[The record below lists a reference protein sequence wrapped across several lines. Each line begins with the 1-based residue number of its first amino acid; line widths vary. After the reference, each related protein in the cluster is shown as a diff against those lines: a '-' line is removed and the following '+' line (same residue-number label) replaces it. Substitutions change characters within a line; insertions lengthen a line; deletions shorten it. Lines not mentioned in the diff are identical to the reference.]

1 MEKNLRDI
9 CTLIND
15 TVSNRV
21 AVFNA
26 EGAKFADEAV
36 RSAFFDIL
44 GDDKLTYQ
52 NWRNHKNEIFTIMEE
67 VLNTNLPLAWENS
80 QFYNQFVDTRNGA
93 LGDKNEFIVED
104 NSVLVTASFAGNHWD
119 TPRQKLMGRKAFSL
133 YTEWIFI
140 RVYDDFERFLKGAI
154 TLPILVARMQ

>member
-52 NWRNHKNEIFTIMEE
+52 NWSNK
-67 VLNTNLPLAWENS
+67 
-80 QFYNQFVDTRNGA
+80 
-93 LGDKNEFIVED
+93 
-104 NSVLVTASFAGNHWD
+104 
-119 TPRQKLMGRKAFSL
+119 
-133 YTEWIFI
+133 
-140 RVYDDFERFLKGAI
+140 
-154 TLPILVARMQ
+154 